1 MRAIRSPGSVRGV
14 PGNRHS
20 YRDRYSEQ
28 GFYGKKERHQLPWGD
43 GGIDSR
49 ALLSVKK
56 KDLPV
61 QGALVF
67 KEARVALVHEG
78 GAVYAL
84 SLVCTHLGCTVN
96 VTPTDLVCPCHG
108 SSFDHQGRVLKGPA
122 DRCLERHQVV
132 ERGEYFEVVV

>member
-1 MRAIRSPGSVRGV
+1 MAKPDQSRRKFLGTLIFFLAGMVSFG
-14 PGNRHS
+14 
-20 YRDRYSEQ
+20 RYLRPALRQ
-28 GFYGKKERHQLPWGD
+28 R
-43 GGIDSR
+43 R